1 MKPDDKR
8 VYVYLIDSTE
18 PIIIN
23 AMGYYMIDS
32 NISEEYYYIILD
44 YDNQE
49 TARFNKAYVKG
60 IVRQ

>member
-1 MKPDDKR
+1 
-8 VYVYLIDSTE
+8 
-18 PIIIN
+18 
-23 AMGYYMIDS
+23 MGYYIDDDK
-32 NISEEYYYIILD
+32 IPEEYYYIILD